1 MVELLKDE
9 RNFLYPLCEG
19 KKDIELW
26 SCIEG
31 NMGRAWTDRKDN
43 PSAAVVLVA
52 DFLFLLGYTEDV
64 KEAADIIKLLGQF
77 KRRII
82 VLYDNRW
89 GEFIERNFPDN
100 HKKFSRYALKREPEV
115 FKRDRLENFIK
126 AVEPEFHIDKIDASN
141 YNIVLADELMADCCS
156 NFSSLEDFLKNGI
169 GYLIIRDGL
178 VISAAS
184 SYDYCK
190 GSIDITIGTQE
201 EYRKRGLALAVAS
214 KLILACLDRNIYP
227 VWDAANME
235 SVALAEKLGYHFEKE
250 YQVYSIR

>member
-1 MVELLKDE
+1 MIELSKE
-9 RNFLYPLCEG
+9 EMQCLCVLCDG
-19 KKDIELW
+19 KKDIEFR

-31 NMGRAWTDRKDN
+31 NMGRAWADRKDN
-43 PSAAVVLVA
+43 PSVAVVLIA
-52 DFLFLLGYTEDV
+52 DFLFLLGYTEDM
-64 KEAADIIKLLGQF
+64 KEAADIRELLGQF

-82 VLYDNRW
+82 VMYDNRW
-89 GEFIERNFPDN
+89 GEFIEKNFPEN

-126 AVEPEFHIDKIDASN
+126 AVEPEYHIDKIDASN
-141 YNIVLADELMADCCS
+141 YNIVLADDLMADCCS

-169 GYLIIRDGL
+169 GYLIMRDGL

-184 SYDYCK
+184 SYTYCK

-214 KLILACLDRNIYP
+214 KLILDCMDRNIYP

>member
-1 MVELLKDE
+1 MIELSKDE
-9 RNFLYPLCEG
+9 MHCLYSLCEG
-19 KKDIELW
+19 KKDIEFR

-31 NMGRAWTDRKDN
+31 NMGRAWADRKYN
-43 PSAAVVLVA
+43 PLSAVVLVA
-52 DFLFLLGYTEDV
+52 DFLFLLGFTEDV
-64 KEAADIIKLLGQF
+64 KEAADIRELLRQF

-82 VLYDNRW
+82 VMYDNRW
-89 GEFIERNFPDN
+89 GEFIEKNFPEN
-100 HKKFSRYALKREPEV
+100 HKRFSRYALKREPEV

-141 YNIVLADELMADCCS
+141 YNMILADDLMADCCS
-156 NFSSLEDFLKNGI
+156 NFSSMEDFLKNGI

-184 SYDYCK
+184 SYTYCK

-214 KLILACLDRNIYP
+214 KLILDCMDRNIYP